1 MAKLST
7 VSAPRA
13 LRVLIAENYALL
25 RERLVQLL
33 AELGR
38 RVQVVGLAGDVPRA
52 LELFEQLRP
61 DAVIL
66 DLVMPG
72 GNGMQVLEH
81 IKQRRPAC
89 VVIVL
94 TNYATAPFRDRCRQL
109 GADFFFS
116 KSAEFEKVPKVLE
129 ALADVVEE
137 LFDAPISPARPAR
150 LTQLCPAPATP

>member
-1 MAKLST
+1 
-7 VSAPRA
+7 
-13 LRVLIAENYALL
+13 VLIAENYALL

-33 AELGR
+33 AELGE
-38 RVQVVGLAGDVPRA
+38 RVQVVGLAEDVPRA

-129 ALADVVEE
+129 E
-137 LFDAPISPARPAR
+137 LSNAATPPPARAGS
-150 LTQLCPAPATP
+150 LSFA

>member
-1 MAKLST
+1 LLAPASLAKLPAM
-7 VSAPRA
+7 SAPRA
-13 LRVLIAENYALL
+13 VRVLIAENYALL

-33 AELGR
+33 AELGE
-38 RVQVVGLAGDVPRA
+38 RVQVVGLAEDVPRA
-52 LELFEQLRP
+52 IALFGQLSP

-94 TNYATAPFRDRCRQL
+94 TNYATAPFRERCGQL

-116 KSAEFEKVPKVLE
+116 KSAEFEQVLRVLE
-129 ALADVVEE
+129 E
-137 LFDAPISPARPAR
+137 LSRAPTAPVRPAP
-150 LTQLCPAPATP
+150 LPQLCLAPANL